1 MAKKRYVMV
10 NELKPENV
18 EDYKNLHKTCLER
31 KNYHV
36 NGSFSSALQVQYPLF
51 NFLSSSLIPEL

>member
-36 NGSFSSALQVQYPLF
+36 NGSFSSALQV
-51 NFLSSSLIPEL
+51 